1 MRTKANQQFR
11 CALRQS
17 GWPAATAPRSSARRR
32 LSRPQRECGRNR
44 QLDRRRCLIR
54 PVPVRFLA
62 GSGRLNRERSAPPR
76 DIAVVDEMLT
86 SFIEQQPAG

>member
-1 MRTKANQQFR
+1 LRRTNIKAWLL
-11 CALRQS
+11 AE
-17 GWPAATAPRSSARRR
+17 GGPATLEFA
-32 LSRPQRECGRNR
+32 GRH
-44 QLDRRRCLIR
+44 
-54 PVPVRFLA
+54 